1 MYFEITG
8 QHSPSAKTVVLSA
21 GLGGSGNFWQPQI
34 AALGEH
40 FRVVTYDHAGTGRS
54 PETIPPGYTIENMA
68 SELAELLHCQ
78 NIGRCHFVGHAL
90 GGMIGLQLAIMQ
102 PQYLDRLVL
111 VNSWPVLDSHTR
123 RCFHVRQD
131 LLLNSGVAAYV
142 RAQPLFLYPAD
153 WLSHNALL
161 LEQEEAHQT
170 AHFQG
175 VDNLL
180 RRLNALMN
188 CDFRSTLAQIQTPT
202 LALCATDDLLVPYPC
217 SQALAESLPY
227 GEWAQMYYGGH
238 AMSVTDSEQ
247 FNRILLRYL
256 LMDAVSNNSE
266 LAATQLDTSPKKSST
281 EPVWHKH

>member
-21 GLGGSGNFWQPQI
+21 GLGGSGSFWQPQL

-40 FRVVTYDHAGTGRS
+40 FRVVTYDQFGTGRS
-54 PETIPPGYTIENMA
+54 PGVIPSGYTLADMA
-68 SELAELLHCQ
+68 AELAALLQRQH
-78 NIGRCHFVGHAL
+78 IERYHFVGHAL
-90 GGMIGLQLAIMQ
+90 GGMIGLQLALTH
-102 PQYLDRLVL
+102 PQCIERMVA
-111 VNSWPVLDSHTR
+111 VNSWPELDSQTR

-153 WLSHNALL
+153 WLSRNASLI
-161 LEQEEAHQT
+161 EHEDAHQT

-175 VDNLL
+175 MENLL

-188 CDFRSTLAQIQTPT
+188 RDFRAELPHIKTPT

-217 SQALAESLPY
+217 SQALAELMPY
-227 GEWAQMYYGGH
+227 GEWAQMSYGGH
-238 AMSVTDSEQ
+238 AMSVTNSEQ
-247 FNRILLRYL
+247 FNGILLSYL
-256 LMDAVSNNSE
+256 L
-266 LAATQLDTSPKKSST
+266 LDTSLSNNALTLNLRDTPQ
-281 EPVWHKH
+281 